1 MKTVQVVVIHT
12 CNHSAWKSALN
23 TWFWWSAVCWQVL
36 LCQQVYYR
44 IDLQWND
51 LNQVIPTNIFK
62 GIAEITS
69 LKSLGRCVA
78 TPSWRAA
85 AHCAKHCWRQ
95 AEMLLREQPRCLMK
109 GIMEFHQWR
118 KVFSLRGLVFML
130 LPRCPWRIYFSSARI
145 FCNQKPSYWPVT
157 SRLYSLLRCS
167 EYFSPSLW
175 LLSFL
180 FSLSSRVPLLLSILR
195 DMLTGCVKPS
205 TQYVFC
211 LMEGGDVR
219 SGFFF
224 FY

>member
-109 GIMEFHQWR
+109 GIMEFHQWC
-118 KVFSLRGLVFML
+118 KVFALRGLVFML
-130 LPRCPWRIYFSSARI
+130 LPRCPWRIYFPSARI
-145 FCNQKPSYWPVT
+145 FAIRSQAIDLSLHAFIP
-157 SRLYSLLRCS
+157 YSDVLNTFPPLSGCCHS
-167 EYFSPSLW
+167 CFLSQVVYCCCLAFSGTCW
-175 LLSFL
+175 KG
-180 FSLSSRVPLLLSILR
+180 V
-195 DMLTGCVKPS
+195 
-205 TQYVFC
+205 
-211 LMEGGDVR
+211 
-219 SGFFF
+219 
-224 FY
+224 